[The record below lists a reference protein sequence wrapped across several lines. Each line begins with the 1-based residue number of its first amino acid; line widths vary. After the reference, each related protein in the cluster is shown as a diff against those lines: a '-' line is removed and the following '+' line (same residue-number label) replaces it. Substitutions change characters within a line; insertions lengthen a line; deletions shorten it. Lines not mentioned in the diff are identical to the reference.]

1 MISTFC
7 ERNHERCFGERVYRE
22 TAILTDIIKTKK
34 KFMDFLPVYQK
45 MAQKVTR
52 NVNKTE
58 TTFKLW
64 Y

>member
-45 MAQKVTR
+45 MA
-52 NVNKTE
+52 
-58 TTFKLW
+58 
-64 Y
+64 